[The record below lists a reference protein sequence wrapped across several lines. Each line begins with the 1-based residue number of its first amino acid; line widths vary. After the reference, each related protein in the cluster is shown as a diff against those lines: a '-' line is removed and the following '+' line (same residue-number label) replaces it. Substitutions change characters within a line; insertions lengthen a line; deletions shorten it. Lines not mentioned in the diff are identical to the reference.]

1 MLASRPPSQG
11 VERTSDMRTIS
22 AALLGA
28 PLDPF
33 SKQTRQH
40 IALVA
45 LLAWIGLGADGLSS
59 SCYGPEEAFLALGEH
74 TRLALYMAAAT
85 ALTVFVIAVGYNQV
99 IELFPSG
106 GGGYKVATNLIGPYT
121 GLVSGA
127 ALIVDY
133 MLTIAISVASGAD
146 AVFSLLPIAAQ
157 SLKLWTELGLVLL
170 LLYLNLRG
178 MRESIKVLLPI
189 FLGFFVTH
197 VVLILYG
204 IAMQAGNLP
213 ALIPETVQE
222 TGTLT
227 REMGWVFAV
236 SLFLRAYSLGGG
248 TYTGIE
254 ATSSRWRSRG
264 SRPAS
269 GRCSTW

>member
-1 MLASRPPSQG
+1 
-11 VERTSDMRTIS
+11 
-22 AALLGA
+22 
-28 PLDPF
+28 
-33 SKQTRQH
+33 
-40 IALVA
+40 
-45 LLAWIGLGADGLSS
+45 
-59 SCYGPEEAFLALGEH
+59 
-74 TRLALYMAAAT
+74 MAAAT
-85 ALTVFVIAVGYNQV
+85 GLTVFVIAVGYNQV

-157 SLKLWTELGLVLL
+157 GLKLWTELGLVLL

-269 GRCSTW
+269 GRCSTWPSR